1 MFLNPDDFSVSA
13 PQALNPDCEVWA
25 LPYFGAVRAGFPSP
39 AADYIDQNIDLN
51 KELIAHPSA
60 TFFVRIKGHS
70 MKDAGMEDGDV
81 VLIDRAIKPN
91 DGKIALCC
99 WNGEFTIKRLSYKGK
114 TLWLLPANDRFAP
127 IEVSMEM
134 EMVVWGIVTY
144 IIKKAR

>member
-1 MFLNPDDFSVSA
+1 MFLNNDDITVSI
-13 PQALNPDCEVWA
+13 PQVWNA
-25 LPYFGAVRAGFPSP
+25 DLERWKLPYFGAVRAGFPSP

-51 KELIAHPSA
+51 KELIVHPSA

-81 VLIDRAIKPN
+81 VLIDRAIKPI
-91 DGKIALCC
+91 DGSIALCC
-99 WNGEFTIKRLSYKGK
+99 WNGEFTIKRLSFKGK
-114 TLWLLPANDRFAP
+114 SLWLLPANDHFSP
-127 IEVSMEM
+127 IEVTYEM

>member
-1 MFLNPDDFSVSA
+1 MFLMTDEIKVSA
-13 PQALNPDCEVWA
+13 PQRLNTDTKSWL
-25 LPYFGAVRAGFPSP
+25 LPYFGLVRAGFPSP

-81 VLIDRAIKPN
+81 VLIDRAVKAN

-114 TLWLLPANDRFAP
+114 ALWLLPANDNFAP
-127 IEVSMEM
+127 IEVTAEM

>member
-1 MFLNPDDFSVSA
+1 MILISDEIKLSA
-13 PQALNPDCEVWA
+13 PQALNIGVGQWL
-25 LPYFGAVRAGFPSP
+25 LPYFGLVRAGFPSP
-39 AADYIDQNIDLN
+39 AADYIDQSIDLN

-81 VLIDRAIKPN
+81 VLIDRAIKAS

-114 TLWLLPANDRFAP
+114 ALWLLPANDCFAP
-127 IEVSMEM
+127 IEVTAEM
-134 EMVVWGIVTY
+134 EMVVWGVVTY

>member
-1 MFLNPDDFSVSA
+1 MFLTKTDFSISA
-13 PQALNPDCEVWA
+13 PQALNADWERWR
-25 LPYFGAVRAGFPSP
+25 LPYFGVVSAGFPSP

-51 KELIAHPSA
+51 RELIAHPSA

-81 VLIDRAIKPN
+81 VLIDRAEKPS

-114 TLWLLPANDRFAP
+114 TLWLLPANDRFVP
-127 IEVSMEM
+127 IEVTAEM
-134 EMVVWGIVTY
+134 ELVVWGIVTY